1 MHERDRPNCVKESD
15 TFCELA
21 GVFICTKERERE
33 REREVKDSPSKTGF
47 LLFEQS
53 LKLHFVTQKQ
63 HQILTL
69 I

>member
-33 REREVKDSPSKTGF
+33 RERGERFSLKNGF
-47 LLFEQS
+47 L
-53 LKLHFVTQKQ
+53 VV
-63 HQILTL
+63 
-69 I
+69 